1 MISNLDAKGGGS
13 PVSLKDRITLVFAAR
28 LENLPDLGFAA
39 AIIAHLDGKD
49 AVIPP
54 FEISILCCSIAG
66 CMTFL
71 SSSVILSNSSIAAKP
86 LSDNGRTPASKENL
100 PSAKL
105 SLTAAAVNPAPETP
119 PPEANFPL
127 GESSET

>member
-54 FEISILCCSIAG
+54 FEI
-66 CMTFL
+66 F
-71 SSSVILSNSSIAAKP
+71 SVVP
-86 LSDNGRTPASKENL
+86 
-100 PSAKL
+100 
-105 SLTAAAVNPAPETP
+105 
-119 PPEANFPL
+119 
-127 GESSET
+127 